1 MSDALASLQEL
12 YRWASVAAIS
22 RKVLAI
28 RYSLLNY
35 YYTLF
40 FKAHHSVGAGVT
52 PSATVVRPL
61 FFEFPSDSAT
71 YSIDQQFMVGSAILV
86 SPVLK
91 ESEFSVMGVG
101 VGTVG
106 V

>member
-1 MSDALASLQEL
+1 MSDAISHLQEL

-35 YYTLF
+35 YYTF
-40 FKAHHSVGAGVT
+40 FYKTHRSVVAGAA

-71 YSIDQQFMVGSAILV
+71 YGIDQQFLVGSGILV
-86 SPVLK
+86 SPVL
-91 ESEFSVMGVG
+91 SEGEAPVVG
-101 VGTVG
+101 V
-106 V
+106 